1 LALKLGEAATERAA
15 DLAESALALASEC
28 LEGIFDA
35 LIEGAEGAA
44 DGVEDVRETVRRQ
57 PHVGRAGRHVR
68 RSAPR
73 AADRKPLRKLRPAIS
88 DVPPLLRLG
97 RHLSLPAGAAG
108 SGCPSRCEC
117 LLYRVRTHQS
127 CTKRKQPIDRAQ
139 RYRAMDSTTL
149 TKIRADRL
157 RLRAELWRRDAKG
170 VTNRQLSQ
178 LMLRTAKEL
187 EEEATG
193 LDQPRQEVL

>member
-1 LALKLGEAATERAA
+1 
-15 DLAESALALASEC
+15 
-28 LEGIFDA
+28 
-35 LIEGAEGAA
+35 
-44 DGVEDVRETVRRQ
+44 
-57 PHVGRAGRHVR
+57 
-68 RSAPR
+68 
-73 AADRKPLRKLRPAIS
+73 
-88 DVPPLLRLG
+88 
-97 RHLSLPAGAAG
+97 
-108 SGCPSRCEC
+108 
-117 LLYRVRTHQS
+117 
-127 CTKRKQPIDRAQ
+127 
-139 RYRAMDSTTL
+139 MDSTTL